1 MVRPKFLTVWIEP
14 RDLCRPFLRC
24 EPFQRAIRIA
34 RNLFQ
39 PYAAIVS
46 FTKPCAMKYSCEEL
60 AKRIDRSLL
69 HSTITD
75 RSVEGGCRF
84 SANYSVASVGI
95 EPRAVQRD
103 GERFQGGI
111 QH

>member
-1 MVRPKFLTVWIEP
+1 
-14 RDLCRPFLRC
+14 
-24 EPFQRAIRIA
+24 
-34 RNLFQ
+34 
-39 PYAAIVS
+39 
-46 FTKPCAMKYSCEEL
+46 MKYSCEEL

-69 HSTITD
+69 RSTITD

-84 SANYSVASVGI
+84 SANCRVASVGI

-103 GERFQGGI
+103 GEQFQGGI